1 MTPELTLW
9 LNGEYLDASQRHT
22 GGLAHALHYGTGVF
36 EGIRAY
42 DTEAGPAVFRFDEHL
57 ERMRQGAELLG
68 MPLDVDQIKSVTM
81 ELLQRNQHRSAY
93 VRPIAYYGAGG
104 LKLDM
109 DVLESH
115 VLVATLPWKS
125 HLGDTT
131 QGVSLTASPFRR
143 LSHKSLPP
151 LKFTGIYVTSC
162 IAKRDATK
170 RGFDEAL
177 FIDDDG
183 YVCEATGENVFIVK
197 NGQVIA
203 VEHPDA
209 LPGITRATIIEMSG
223 AASRRVHVDE
233 LKDADEVFLTGTSAE
248 VAPVSHLDGNPFT
261 VGSVTLELQAAYQD
275 IVHGRDQTFSHWL
288 TTA

>member
-9 LNGEYLDASQRHT
+9 LNGEYQDTTQRHA
-22 GGLAHALHYGTGVF
+22 GGLAHGLHYGTGVF

-42 DTEAGPAVFRFDEHL
+42 DTATGPAVFRFDEHL
-57 ERMRQGAELLG
+57 DRMRRGAELLG
-68 MPLDVDQIKSVTM
+68 MSLDVARIKSVTM
-81 ELLQRNQHRSAY
+81 ELLHRNQHRSAY

-109 DVLESH
+109 DALESH

-131 QGVSLTASPFRR
+131 KGVSLTASPYRR
-143 LSHKSLPP
+143 ISHKTLPP

-162 IAKRDATK
+162 VAKRDATK

-183 YVCEATGENVFIVK
+183 YICEATGENVFIVK
-197 NGQVIA
+197 AGQVIA

-209 LPGITRATIIEMSG
+209 LPGITRATVAEMSN
-223 AASRRVHVDE
+223 AVFRKVHMEE
-233 LKDADEVFLTGTSAE
+233 LLDADEVFLTGTSAE
-248 VAPVSHLDGNPFT
+248 VAPVSALDGHTFT
-261 VGSVTLELQAAYQD
+261 VGPVTLALQAAYQD
-275 IVHGRDQTFSHWL
+275 VVHGRDQQYVRWL
-288 TTA
+288 TRA